1 MNTDNQLPL
10 WRQILRGFS
19 QCAFQA
25 NEIAGVCFIAAVA
38 VFNWRMAIFFVVS
51 VILGTLAAR
60 LLKGIRDL
68 TDLGLYGFNSGLMGL
83 ALGNFFHQS
92 PALWA
97 TMVVLA
103 ILTAALAV
111 AMSKWLPFPFLA
123 APFISLFWSIWPLSG
138 SLGLAKIDFGA
149 FPAMP
154 VAWGQGIFLSTLA
167 AALFSSGITSGL
179 LFLAGIAISNWRHA
193 IVAVIG
199 AVVANA
205 LAAQAGV
212 PGGPINTGLVGFNG
226 VLAALAAYVLVAA
239 DLRLAVLGSLLAT
252 WLLSYI
258 ARNAPVP
265 FLASGFVLAIW
276 FLLFLAWLN
285 PRFSGEKPPGKGGTA
300 PKEE

>member
-1 MNTDNQLPL
+1 MNTEAKAGLPFL
-10 WRQILRGFS
+10 KQALRGCS

-25 NEIAGVCFIAAVA
+25 NEISGVCFIAAVA

-51 VILGTLAAR
+51 VLLGTLTAR
-60 LLKGIRDL
+60 LLKGIPDL

-97 TMVVLA
+97 AMGVLA
-103 ILTAALAV
+103 VLTAALTV
-111 AMSKWLPFPFLA
+111 AMAKWLPFPFLA
-123 APFISLFWSIWPLSG
+123 APFISLFWAIWPLTD

-149 FPAMP
+149 FPTMP
-154 VAWGQGIFLSTLA
+154 VAWGEGIFLSTLA
-167 AALFSSGITSGL
+167 AALFASGITSGL
-179 LFLAGIAISNWRHA
+179 IFLAGVAISNWRHA

-199 AVVANA
+199 AIVANA

-212 PGGPINTGLVGFNG
+212 RGGPINAGLVGFNG
-226 VLAALAAYVLVAA
+226 VLAALAAYALVAA

-252 WLLSYI
+252 WLLSYV

-276 FLLFLAWLN
+276 LMLFLGWLN
-285 PRFSGEKPPGKGGTA
+285 PRFNGEKTVGKAAT
-300 PKEE
+300 